1 MAGWPEDGCD
11 PTTESNGC
19 TYSTK
24 KVVVNTGQSKTL
36 TYIAPSNWNNI
47 GFSMQ
52 QVAGGCV
59 VNSNGCATYTP
70 DWSNGVN
77 GTNCSAVSP
86 SPGDSMEAGQT
97 WTMTIQA
104 RADSA
109 YNGFLYS
116 AQVPNLQMS
125 AKNQLKGC
133 VFGLY
138 TKFGTALSGQ
148 PGWAKWLEAAIG
160 AVAIV
165 GISLVTFGAPE
176 DAAAIAAAADE
187 AAAAGEAAEAGVD
200 AVVAEEAGAVAV
212 EDPEAAQR
220 AANRALWAEREA
232 SNPYTWQLFDDNFN
246 NQKYWE
252 YLRGRPY

>member
-1 MAGWPEDGCD
+1 M
-11 PTTESNGC
+11 
-19 TYSTK
+19 
-24 KVVVNTGQSKTL
+24 
-36 TYIAPSNWNNI
+36 
-47 GFSMQ
+47 
-52 QVAGGCV
+52 
-59 VNSNGCATYTP
+59 
-70 DWSNGVN
+70 
-77 GTNCSAVSP
+77 
-86 SPGDSMEAGQT
+86 
-97 WTMTIQA
+97 
-104 RADSA
+104 
-109 YNGFLYS
+109 
-116 AQVPNLQMS
+116 
-125 AKNQLKGC
+125 
-133 VFGLY
+133 
-138 TKFGTALSGQ
+138 
-148 PGWAKWLEAAIG
+148 IG